1 MATTWGNGR
10 QHEACVR
17 QTLTHV
23 HAFSSVAVVP
33 YSASWMCDLQLSGL
47 KVLFDTA
54 QISFSELYTDNCPT
68 CDGAGMMTCG
78 YCKGSKTLR
87 ARPSRLVRNAKG
99 QAMLLHF
106 DRDVDECWHCGP
118 PSKLDFNMDSDD
130 VNDEMESL
138 RIMENFSAALAG
150 RPMPFEWAPL
160 AGTVPCQTCMGSK
173 KLHRHTPNIEKVFGL
188 GDDIWTKVR
197 AWTVACAVVCR
208 SGVLLPCSCCGAH
221 LQVHILTDG
230 ICQEWLQFECYV
242 DMHRSGMMAQ
252 FG

>member
-1 MATTWGNGR
+1 
-10 QHEACVR
+10 
-17 QTLTHV
+17 
-23 HAFSSVAVVP
+23 
-33 YSASWMCDLQLSGL
+33 MCAMQLSGL

-54 QISFSELYTDNCPT
+54 QISFSELYTDNCPA
-68 CDGAGMMTCG
+68 CEGAGMMTCG

-106 DRDVDECWHCGP
+106 DNDVHECWHCGP

-150 RPMPFEWAPL
+150 RQMPFEWEPL

-173 KLHRHTPNIEKVFGL
+173 VLHRHTPNIEKVFGL
-188 GDDIWTKVR
+188 GDDMWTKVR
-197 AWTVACAVVCR
+197 
-208 SGVLLPCSCCGAH
+208 GLL
-221 LQVHILTDG
+221 QRD
-230 ICQEWLQFECYV
+230 Y
-242 DMHRSGMMAQ
+242 AQ
-252 FG
+252 N